1 MNETYL
7 FLIVGAIAG
16 LLGSFIGGMILYRNN
31 LRTHLMFRDRVEEE
45 RTALY
50 NDIAEIDKEELSE
63 TDAGKDLMILS
74 QASIQQFGYPRENLT
89 TSLRRHNYDLLKQ
102 IDEDRKRLSQNEERL
117 AAMAILQQE
126 SDRIIENLKRDN
138 KEL

>member
-1 MNETYL
+1 MSETYL
-7 FLIVGAIAG
+7 FLLAGVIAG
-16 LLGSFIGGMILYRNN
+16 LIGSFIGGMILYRNN

-74 QASIQQFGYPRENLT
+74 QASIQQFGY
-89 TSLRRHNYDLLKQ
+89 
-102 IDEDRKRLSQNEERL
+102 
-117 AAMAILQQE
+117 
-126 SDRIIENLKRDN
+126 
-138 KEL
+138 